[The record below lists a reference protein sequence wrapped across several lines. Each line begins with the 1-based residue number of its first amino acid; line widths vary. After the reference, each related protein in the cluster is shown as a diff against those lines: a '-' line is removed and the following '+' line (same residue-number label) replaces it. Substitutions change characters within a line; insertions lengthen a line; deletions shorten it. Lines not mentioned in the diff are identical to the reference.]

1 MIDRLLRALG
11 DLGLRPTGEEIA
23 DAIWLASHTGPE
35 PPPAEPP
42 ETAPPIQ
49 TPPATPPGTAAPA
62 VPPPGTAPAEPSP
75 GRVALPVRA
84 PDPGLFATAGM
95 PSAGALAR
103 AFRPLRDAGTG
114 ARRIL
119 LDERALSP
127 AAPHLFLPE
136 TPTVRERAFDLA
148 LVVDT
153 GTSMDLWRPAM
164 RWLRSVIEHLG
175 VFRDIRT
182 WTVDTDRAIGGG
194 WPTLGTGGG
203 ASGRRPGEVV
213 MPARRQCVLVLS
225 DCVGAAWRTGAMQRM
240 LGEWGRRQTVAIV
253 QVLPQRLWRR
263 TALELTSVRWQRV
276 SPAGRSNDRLICR
289 DRADGTAPRGVP
301 IPVLELQPRWLN
313 SWATVISGTGTGWVN
328 GLAHVISDRVDPV
341 TEDADEAGA
350 GAGREAEPSPSE
362 RVARFLAVSSP
373 EAGSLARYFA
383 AAVLTLPV
391 MRLVQAEMAPH
402 STNGHLAEV
411 FLGGL
416 LLRQDDAGRA
426 RSPDSVRYDFRPGV
440 REVLVGHLTRTEA
453 TRVLGLLADV
463 SSSQRA
469 LLDDSSNMG
478 FAIVNRMVL
487 QSLRGAGTPVRQRRP
502 ARVPDAAPGTAPDGT
517 PGDTPGDAPGDARG
531 DVPRQA
537 PAWPPRAR
545 RVSPIWG
552 AVPSAN
558 PRFTGREPMLAKLRA
573 KLEAGG
579 SALLTCTL
587 HGMGGVGKTQL
598 AIEYAHRYGDD
609 YDLVWWVPAQ
619 QRAGVRASLTELA
632 HRLGPDGGAPPGA
645 DTTGGEPW
653 SRALA
658 ALRSGEPCGHWLMV
672 YDNADR
678 PEELGELLPE
688 GPGHLLV
695 TSRNPVWSLRTD
707 AIDVGVLTPEE
718 SVRLLRRHLPAERG
732 LSDADAARMAQ
743 AAGGLPIAL
752 VQAAEWQAST
762 SMPIDEHLRR
772 FEDVLPSML
781 SDDLPPGYPVSLYA
795 TWQMAID
802 RLRAD
807 NPAAVELLELCAL
820 FAPEP
825 IPLAMLTTDADTV
838 LPSALGGTLGDS
850 VAFDLA
856 LRDLRRFALA
866 RVDAARRT
874 VEVHR
879 LIQAVVRRKES
890 MSPLRRVGLA
900 HAVHLLLLRHAPA
913 DPADPDNW
921 PRFKEIQPHLLPSEA
936 YDCDLPEVRGLVLS
950 QVRYLQASG
959 DRRSARELGEPARL
973 RWTGMYGK
981 DHPDVQAMT
990 RQLSA

>member
-1 MIDRLLRALG
+1 MIDRLLGALG

-23 DAIWLASHTGPE
+23 DAFWLASHTG
-35 PPPAEPP
+35 
-42 ETAPPIQ
+42 APPQ
-49 TPPATPPGTAAPA
+49 SPATPPPEEAPRPA
-62 VPPPGTAPAEPSP
+62 VA
-75 GRVALPVRA
+75 ALPVRV
-84 PDPGLFATAGM
+84 PGPAMSGTAGM
-95 PSAGALAR
+95 PSAAALAR

-114 ARRIL
+114 ARRVR
-119 LDERALSP
+119 LDEGALSLG
-127 AAPHLFLPE
+127 APDLLLPE
-136 TPTVRERAFDLA
+136 TRTVRDRPFDLA

-153 GTSMDLWRPAM
+153 GTSMDLWRPAV
-164 RWLRSVIEHLG
+164 RWLRTVIEHLG
-175 VFRDIRT
+175 VFRDIRI
-182 WTVDTDRAIGGG
+182 WTVDTDRAPGEGL
-194 WPTLGTGGG
+194 PALGTGGG

-225 DCVGAAWRTGAMQRM
+225 DCVGDAWRTGAMRRM
-240 LGEWGRRQTVAIV
+240 LAGWGRRQPVAIV

-263 TALELTSVRWQRV
+263 TALDLTAVRWQCA
-276 SPAGRSNDRLICR
+276 SPPGRSNDRLVCR

-313 SWATVISGTGTGWVN
+313 SWATVIAGTGTGWVN
-328 GLAHVISDRVDPV
+328 GLAHVVGERAEPAAA
-341 TEDADEAGA
+341 DADGA
-350 GAGREAEPSPSE
+350 GPEPSPSE
-362 RVARFLAVSSP
+362 RVARFRAVASP
-373 EAGSLARYFA
+373 EAGSLARCFA
-383 AAVLTLPV
+383 AAVLTLPL
-391 MRLVQAEMAPH
+391 MRLVQDEMAPH

-411 FLGGL
+411 FLSGL
-416 LLRQDDAGRA
+416 LLRRDDAGRA
-426 RSPDSVRYDFRPGV
+426 GSPDGVRYDFLPGV
-440 REVLVGHLTRTEA
+440 REVLLAQLSRTEA
-453 TRVLGLLADV
+453 TRVLGVLSDAFG
-463 SSSQRA
+463 SQRS
-469 LLDDSSNMG
+469 LPDDPSYLA
-478 FAIVNRMVL
+478 FAEVRRTVL
-487 QSLRGAGTPVRQRRP
+487 QSVRGAGRPVGGRRVTQAMGGAPDEPVR
-502 ARVPDAAPGTAPDGT
+502 AK
-517 PGDTPGDAPGDARG
+517 
-531 DVPRQA
+531 
-537 PAWPPRAR
+537 RA
-545 RVSPIWG
+545 PIWG
-552 AVPSAN
+552 SVPSAN
-558 PRFTGREPMLAKLRA
+558 PRFTGREPMLAELRA
-573 KLEAGG
+573 KLETGG

-619 QRAGVRASLTELA
+619 QRAGVRVSLTELA
-632 HRLGPDGGAPPGA
+632 HRLGPDVGGPPGA
-645 DTTGGEPW
+645 RSAGGEPW

-658 ALRSGEPCGHWLMV
+658 ALRSGEPCGRWLLV

-718 SVRLLRRHLPAERG
+718 SVRLLRRHLPAGRG

-825 IPLAMLTTDADTV
+825 IPLAMLATDADTV

-850 VAFDLA
+850 LALDLA

-866 RVDAARRT
+866 RVDPARRT

-913 DPADPDNW
+913 DPADPANW
-921 PRFKEIQPHLLPSEA
+921 PRFKEIQPHLLPSEV

-981 DHPDVQAMT
+981 DHPDVRAMT
-990 RQLSA
+990 RQLTA

>member
-23 DAIWLASHTGPE
+23 DAIWLASHTGAE
-35 PPPAEPP
+35 PPPAE
-42 ETAPPIQ
+42 TSD
-49 TPPATPPGTAAPA
+49 TSSDTPPGTAAPA
-62 VPPPGTAPAEPSP
+62 RA
-75 GRVALPVRA
+75 ALPLRV

-95 PSAGALAR
+95 PSARALAQ

-114 ARRIL
+114 TRRTL
-119 LDERALSP
+119 LDERALTS

-182 WTVDTDRAIGGG
+182 WTVDTDRATGGG
-194 WPTLGTGGG
+194 PPTLGTGGG

-213 MPARRQCVLVLS
+213 MPTGRQCVLVLS

-263 TALELTSVRWQRV
+263 TTLELTPVRWQRV
-276 SPAGRSNDRLICR
+276 SPAGRANDRLLCR
-289 DRADGTAPRGVP
+289 DRADGTAPGGVP

-328 GLAHVISDRVDPV
+328 GLAHVVGERADPV
-341 TEDADEAGA
+341 AEDADEAGPSP
-350 GAGREAEPSPSE
+350 ELSPSE

-391 MRLVQAEMAPH
+391 MRLVQSEMAPH

-416 LLRQDDAGRA
+416 LLRQDDVVGP

-453 TRVLGLLADV
+453 TRVLGLLADA
-463 SSSQRA
+463 SSSQRSP
-469 LLDDSSNMG
+469 LDDSSDLG
-478 FAIVNRMVL
+478 FAVVTRMVL
-487 QSLRGAGTPVRQRRP
+487 QSVRGAGAPVRRRRP
-502 ARVPDAAPGTAPDGT
+502 ARVPDAVPEAAPRAVPD
-517 PGDTPGDAPGDARG
+517 DAPGDAPGDASQ
-531 DVPRQA
+531 QA
-537 PAWPPRAR
+537 PARPPRAT
-545 RVSPIWG
+545 RVPPIWG
-552 AVPSAN
+552 SVPSAN

-598 AIEYAHRYGDD
+598 AIEYAHRYADE

-645 DTTGGEPW
+645 DTAGGEPW

-707 AIDVGVLTPEE
+707 AIDVGVLSPEE
-718 SVRLLRRHLPAERG
+718 SVRLLRRHLPAGRG

-795 TWQMAID
+795 TWQMAIE
-802 RLRAD
+802 RLRTD

-850 VAFDLA
+850 VAFGLA

>member
-11 DLGLRPTGEEIA
+11 DLGLRPTGEEMA
-23 DAIWLASHTGPE
+23 DALWLASHTGVQPPSAMLE
-35 PPPAEPP
+35 P
-42 ETAPPIQ
+42 
-49 TPPATPPGTAAPA
+49 GVA
-62 VPPPGTAPAEPSP
+62 VPVRVPPS
-75 GRVALPVRA
+75 
-84 PDPGLFATAGM
+84 ATAGM
-95 PSAGALAR
+95 PSTAALAR
-103 AFRPLRDAGTG
+103 AFRPLRDSGAG
-114 ARRIL
+114 APRPRAPDL
-119 LDERALSP
+119 L
-127 AAPHLFLPE
+127 LPE
-136 TPTVRERAFDLA
+136 VRAVRERPFDLA

-153 GTSMDLWRPAM
+153 GTSMDLWRPAV

-182 WTVDTDRAIGGG
+182 WTVDTDRAAADGLS
-194 WPTLGTGGG
+194 LGTGGG

-213 MPARRQCVLVLS
+213 MPARRQCVLVVS
-225 DCVGAAWRTGAMQRM
+225 DCVGDAWRTGAMPRM
-240 LGEWGRRQTVAIV
+240 LGGWGRRQPVAIV
-253 QVLPQRLWRR
+253 QMLPQRLWRR
-263 TALELTSVRWQRV
+263 TALDLTSVRWQV
-276 SPAGRSNDRLICR
+276 ASPPGRANDRLNCR
-289 DRADGTAPRGVP
+289 DRADGSAPSGVP

-328 GLAHVISDRVDPV
+328 GLAHVVGEDGGLVAEKDVD
-341 TEDADEAGA
+341 E
-350 GAGREAEPSPSE
+350 REASPSE
-362 RVARFLAVSSP
+362 RVARFLAVASP
-373 EAGSLARYFA
+373 EASALARYFA
-383 AAVLTLPV
+383 VATLNLPV
-391 MRLVQAEMAPH
+391 MRLVQREMAPQ

-411 FLGGL
+411 FLSGL
-416 LLRQDDAGRA
+416 LLRSDDAGRA
-426 RSPDSVRYDFRPGV
+426 GSPDEARYDFRPGV
-440 REVLVGHLTRTEA
+440 REVLLGRLTRTEA
-453 TRVLGLLADV
+453 TRVLGVLSDAL
-463 SSSQRA
+463 SSQRSG
-469 LLDDSSNMG
+469 LGDPSSLA
-478 FAIVNRMVL
+478 FAAVSRTVL
-487 QSLRGAGTPVRQRRP
+487 QLLGGGGSAGPVRKRRP
-502 ARVPDAAPGTAPDGT
+502 AP
-517 PGDTPGDAPGDARG
+517 
-531 DVPRQA
+531 
-537 PAWPPRAR
+537 PASRPPHAIRLP
-545 RVSPIWG
+545 PIWG
-552 AVPSAN
+552 SVPSAN
-558 PRFTGREPMLAKLRA
+558 PRFTGREPMLAELRA

-598 AIEYAHRYGDD
+598 AIEYAHRYAGD

-632 HRLGPDGGAPPGA
+632 HRLGPGGAGTDTVSGA
-645 DTTGGEPW
+645 AGGEPW

-658 ALRSGEPCGHWLMV
+658 ALRRGEPGAHWLLV

-678 PEELGELLPE
+678 PEELGELLPD

-732 LSDADAARMAQ
+732 LSDDDAARMAQ

-825 IPLAMLTTDADTV
+825 IPLTMLTTDADTV
-838 LPSALGGTLGDS
+838 LPSALGRTLGDS

-856 LRDLRRFALA
+856 LKDLRRFALA

-900 HAVHLLLLRHAPA
+900 HAVHLLLLRHAPD
-913 DPADPDNW
+913 DPADPANW

-936 YDCDLPEVRGLVLS
+936 YDCDVPEVRRLVLS

-959 DRRSARELGEPARL
+959 DRRSARELGEAARL
-973 RWTGMYGK
+973 RWSGMYGRN
-981 DHPDVQAMT
+981 HPDVQAIT
-990 RQLSA
+990 RQLTA